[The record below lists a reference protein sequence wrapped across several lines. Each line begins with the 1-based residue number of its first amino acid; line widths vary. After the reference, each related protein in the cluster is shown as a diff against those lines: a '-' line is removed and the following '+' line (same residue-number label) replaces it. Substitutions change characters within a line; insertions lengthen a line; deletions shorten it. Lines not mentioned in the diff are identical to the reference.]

1 MPAASALTWPPIVLR
16 VSVVLLAALTPF
28 REARALAAGPGEARP
43 PQADTP
49 AKPDFRLTAQELYDE
64 FVKDKAAAH
73 KKFGGKVIEV
83 GGVVRDCK
91 ASGPHSL
98 LVLDVKK
105 NKDYVGFDDVYGATE
120 EKECWARHGRGQKVK
135 LRGKWGGPGW
145 VGAAVTHAAVVEA
158 GPNPTVLYPA
168 AGLAKEWGADS
179 AGLARR
185 YQSKHLIVEGEVL
198 KKEERRGA
206 FSTVYLKGTA
216 KAPVACNFGF
226 HDREQAQGLKV
237 GQKVKVFGELSSY
250 SDTGPALTGCLVV
263 TRPTTAAP
271 AGPP

>member
-1 MPAASALTWPPIVLR
+1 MPAARVLTCPPIVPR
-16 VSVVLLAALTPF
+16 VFVVLLAAVAPC
-28 REARALAAGPGEARP
+28 RESPAGP
-43 PQADTP
+43 T

-64 FVKDKAAAH
+64 FVKDKEAAH
-73 KKFGGKVIEV
+73 KKFAGKVIELS
-83 GGVVRDCK
+83 GVVRDCK

-105 NKDYVGFDDVYGATE
+105 KEGSVGFDDVYGATE
-120 EKECWARHGRGQKVK
+120 EKECWARHGRGQKVR
-135 LRGKWGGPGW
+135 LRGTWGGRAW
-145 VGAAVTHAAVVEA
+145 LGAAVTHAAVVEA

-168 AGLAKEWGADS
+168 ERLAKDWAADS
-179 AGLARR
+179 AGLTKR
-185 YQSKHLIVEGEVL
+185 YQNKHLVVEGEVL

-216 KAPVACNFGF
+216 KAPVACHFGF
-226 HDREQAQGLKV
+226 HDREQAEGLKV

-250 SDTGPALTGCLVV
+250 SDTGPARTACLVV